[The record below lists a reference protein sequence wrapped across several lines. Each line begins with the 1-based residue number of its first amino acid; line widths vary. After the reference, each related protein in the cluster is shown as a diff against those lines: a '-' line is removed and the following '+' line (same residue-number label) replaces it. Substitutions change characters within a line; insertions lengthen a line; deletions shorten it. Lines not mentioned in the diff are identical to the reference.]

1 MISIPATQR
10 RSVRALSRLLGGTR
24 EVCSAVPLLFSIP
37 IVLGMLVLAGQV
49 ADVPGTWWATQDS
62 WLFDVLLLAAPALCA
77 IKAVRH
83 RQERIVWALFAAATG
98 CYGLG
103 YVYWAIFQA
112 ANPNQPYPSLA
123 DGFWLSLYPLM
134 FVALCMLA
142 RTRLRGVNPRI
153 WLDGLIVGLGLAAL
167 SAAVVFRA
175 VSASTHGHTMAI
187 VTTLAYPVGDLIL
200 LIMIATLFS
209 AARTV
214 ADRSCQMLAVAI
226 GVLLLTD
233 SIWFV
238 EVAHGTYDV
247 NGVLDLGWPLAM
259 VLLGAAALQHVRPRA
274 PDPDEHSLVLPAVTV
289 IGCVGLLV
297 YDHFNEMN
305 TLGVLLAAAA
315 VLVAVI
321 RLILTY
327 TTSRALLRISHRAS
341 LTDELTQL
349 GNRAKL
355 LRDLDVACVSEA
367 GTLLAFFDLD
377 GFKNYN
383 DTYGHPAGDA
393 LLRRLASRLT
403 AAMPAGAEAYRLGG
417 DEFCA
422 LIPWQPPNAPASIVA
437 PSCRALAAQGEGV
450 AVTTSWGHALVG
462 SEALTG
468 SQALSIADRR
478 LYEDKT
484 SGRVSAQRQSQQV
497 LKRVLEQRD
506 HLLGIHLDDVARL
519 VRQTALAL
527 GLEDVEVEQ
536 AVMAAELHD
545 IGKSAIPDAILFKPG
560 RLDDEEFAFI
570 ERHTI
575 IGERILRA
583 PRRSARSP
591 ASYARRTSAS
601 TATATRTAWPAT
613 RSRSPRGS
621 CSSATRSTP

>member
-1 MISIPATQR
+1 MDIMSIPATQR

-24 EVCSAVPLLFSIP
+24 EVSSQVPLLFSIP

-49 ADVPGTWWATQDS
+49 AGVPGTLWATQDS
-62 WLFDVLLLAAPALCA
+62 WLFHVLLLAAPVLCA
-77 IKAVRH
+77 TKAVRH
-83 RQERIVWALFAAATG
+83 RQERIVWALFAAATT

-103 YVYWAIFQA
+103 FVYWALFQA
-112 ANPNQPYPSLA
+112 DNPNQTFPSLA

-167 SAAVVFRA
+167 SASLVFRA
-175 VSASTHGHTMAI
+175 VSASAHGDTMAI
-187 VTTLAYPVGDLIL
+187 VTTLAYPGGDLVL
-200 LIMIATLFS
+200 LVMIATLFS
-209 AARTV
+209 AARTI

-226 GVLLLTD
+226 AVLLLTD

-238 EVAHGTYDV
+238 KVANGTYDV

-259 VLLGAAALQHVRPRA
+259 VLLGVAALQHVRPRA

-297 YDHFNEMN
+297 YDHFGRMN

-315 VLVAVI
+315 ILVAVI

-327 TTSRALLRISHRAS
+327 KTSRTLLRVSHRAS

-367 GTLLAFFDLD
+367 GTLLALFDLD

-393 LLRRLASRLT
+393 LLLRLAGRLT
-403 AAMPAGAEAYRLGG
+403 AAMPAGAEAYRMGG

-422 LIPWQPPNAPASIVA
+422 LIPWHANAAVASVVAPA
-437 PSCRALAAQGEGV
+437 CRALAEKGEGF
-450 AVTTSWGHALVG
+450 AVTTSWGHALIS
-462 SEALTG
+462 SEAST
-468 SQALSIADRR
+468 SSHALSIADRR

-497 LKRVLEQRD
+497 LKR
-506 HLLGIHLDDVARL
+506 AR
-519 VRQTALAL
+519 
-527 GLEDVEVEQ
+527 
-536 AVMAAELHD
+536 AARPP
-545 IGKSAIPDAILFKPG
+545 A
-560 RLDDEEFAFI
+560 
-570 ERHTI
+570 RH
-575 IGERILRA
+575 
-583 PRRSARSP
+583 P
-591 ASYARRTSAS
+591 
-601 TATATRTAWPAT
+601 
-613 RSRSPRGS
+613 SR
-621 CSSATRSTP
+621 